1 MSNGWLDVQGGVSDA
16 ACVRVHM
23 ALVLISGNSCY
34 HVERAIHRTTPQVP
48 LVGSALL
55 QYN

>member
-1 MSNGWLDVQGGVSDA
+1 MSNGWLDVLSDA

-48 LVGSALL
+48 LVGSALFL